1 MSRPRD
7 ASPDSDALGAGT
19 PTAMIEPIEGPR
31 AAPSPEATGKATGIP
46 ACVAAG
52 PAPHALPDLRPP
64 VPRWAYHRR
73 LYDWTLSLAHRRHA
87 TTALFLVAVMESSFF
102 PIPPDVLQIALS
114 LERRSRAWWYATVS
128 TVGSVLGGVLG
139 YLIGWGMWHLV
150 EGFFFRFIISQA
162 NFELVRGKYESNALE
177 AVFLAAFTPIPYKV
191 FTVAAGVFSVSLLAL
206 VIGSALGRGLRFFG
220 VAALMYFFGPPVKRL
235 IDRYFNLACL
245 VVGVVAVLGIMAIK
259 WMR

>member
-1 MSRPRD
+1 MSI
-7 ASPDSDALGAGT
+7 SE
-19 PTAMIEPIEGPR
+19 PTA
-31 AAPSPEATGKATGIP
+31 P
-46 ACVAAG
+46 A
-52 PAPHALPDLRPP
+52 ALPDLRPP

-73 LYDWTLSLAHRRHA
+73 LYDWTLGLAHHRHA
-87 TTALFLVAVMESSFF
+87 TLALFVVAVAESSFF

-114 LERRSRAWWYATVS
+114 LERRGRAWWYATVA
-128 TVGSVLGGVLG
+128 TVGSVIGGVLG
-139 YLIGWGMWHLV
+139 YAIGWGLWHLV
-150 EGFFFRFIISQA
+150 EGFFFRFIVSAA
-162 NFELVRGKYESNALE
+162 NFEKVQELYAESVFG

-206 VIGSALGRGLRFFG
+206 ILGSVLGRGARFFL

-245 VVGVVAVLGIMAIK
+245 ILGALAVLGVMAIK